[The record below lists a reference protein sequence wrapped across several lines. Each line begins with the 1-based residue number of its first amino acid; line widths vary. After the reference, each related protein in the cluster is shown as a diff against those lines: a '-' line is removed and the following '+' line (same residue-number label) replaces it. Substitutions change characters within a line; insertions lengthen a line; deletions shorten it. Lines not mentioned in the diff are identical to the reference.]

1 MTAAAVQKT
10 GHRDARTDREARAM
24 DGLVQ
29 QRAMQVDV
37 LAEFLG
43 TGRNHVYELAA
54 TLQDAGLV
62 HPLRRVSAGAKW
74 IVPTRRAVTGYF
86 GYSLPDW
93 KPSRLWSVRGR
104 AIARTRIALGAIAF
118 DGWES
123 ERELRY
129 RPHSDTVHR
138 GAYYPYD
145 GRLPRTGADGGP
157 WAVKVDVTNYPT
169 DASRLVHRIY
179 QAAERG
185 AHDGCTRLLY
195 IYGGALTRDTVC
207 RAADAVAS
215 DLEFEAVSLG
225 DLLHGCTPNGGN
237 APVHRVV
244 GGR

>member
-1 MTAAAVQKT
+1 MTSTVVQKT
-10 GHRDARTDREARAM
+10 GHRDIHTNRETRAI

-43 TGRNHVYELAA
+43 TGRNHAYELAK
-54 TLQDAGLV
+54 TLQQAGLV
-62 HPLRRVSAGAKW
+62 QPLLRVGAGPKW
-74 IVPTRRAVTGYF
+74 VVPTRRAVTGYF

-93 KPSRLWSVRGR
+93 KPSRLWSSRGR
-104 AIARTRIALGAIAF
+104 AIARTRIALRTTVF

-129 RPHSDTVHR
+129 RPTAHR

-145 GRLPRTGADGGP
+145 GRTVRTSDNGGP
-157 WAVKVDVTNYPT
+157 CAVKVDVTNYGL

-179 QAAERG
+179 HAAERG
-185 AHDGCTRLLY
+185 AHDGCTRLLFV
-195 IYGGALTRDTVC
+195 YGGALTRDTVC

-215 DLEFEAVSLG
+215 DLEFEVVSLG
-225 DLLHGCTPNGGN
+225 DLLQGRTPTGGKTP
-237 APVHRVV
+237 AHRLFDGVV
-244 GGR
+244 PQ